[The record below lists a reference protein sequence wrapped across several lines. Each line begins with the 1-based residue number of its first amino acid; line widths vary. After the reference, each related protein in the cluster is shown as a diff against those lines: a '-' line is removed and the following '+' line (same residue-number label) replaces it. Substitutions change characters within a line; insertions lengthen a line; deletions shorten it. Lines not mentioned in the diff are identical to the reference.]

1 MVGRKRHVV
10 VIPPFGR
17 RVRLLRIRLSLC
29 IGVAAVLLAGFS
41 GYFLP
46 YNHFALDVVEL
57 NQKRNLAEQNK
68 MLLER
73 IVGLRK
79 HLMNVRE
86 QVSQLEQ
93 KQRNVM
99 TMLHGSSATDTSRAG
114 KPPAVHSASLGIGEL
129 LQTAQ
134 ASEALINSIA
144 AFVDSQPTWF
154 SSRPVLLPLIAKP
167 VVSLSFGKSVDPFS
181 GKIKHH
187 QGIDFV
193 APRETPV
200 VATAD
205 GIVKSVENDTRHWGL
220 RVVIEHSSTFSSV
233 YAHLG
238 SIHTTRG
245 SRVKRGQLIGTVGTS
260 GLSSGPHL
268 HYEIHK
274 AGRAVDPQLVF
285 YPTLRDSLTFM
296 AGSVSVLH

>member
-1 MVGRKRHVV
+1 MVGRKRTVV

-17 RVRLLRIRLSLC
+17 RVRLVRIRLSLC
-29 IGVAAVLLAGFS
+29 IGAAALLLAGFS

-73 IVGLRK
+73 IVEMRN
-79 HLMNVRE
+79 HLMTVRE
-86 QVSQLEQ
+86 QVGQLEQ

-99 TMLHGSSATDTSRAG
+99 TMLHGSSATEST
-114 KPPAVHSASLGIGEL
+114 PAAKAPLTHSASLGIGEL
-129 LQTAQ
+129 LETAK
-134 ASEALINSIA
+134 ASEALINAIA

-154 SSRPVLLPLIAKP
+154 SSRPVLLPVVGKA
-167 VVSLSFGKSVDPFS
+167 VVSATFGKTADPFT
-181 GKIKHH
+181 GKIKLH

-200 VATAD
+200 IATAD

-220 RVVIEHSSTFSSV
+220 RVVIEHSSTFSSL

-274 AGRAVDPQLVF
+274 NGRAVDPQLVF
-285 YPTLRDSLTFM
+285 YPTLRDSLTLM
-296 AGSVSVLH
+296 AGSGSVLR